1 MIGFEMGQVQGWVRF
16 LVGRPAYQL
25 ERVGG
30 WVGGWVEKGENLL
43 LVLPTSGTYI
53 WVSASTSTSI
63 YIGDLI

>member
-30 WVGGWVEKGENLL
+30 WGGGGRKRRKSTL
-43 LVLPTSGTYI
+43 GTTNVWDLHLGI
-53 WVSASTSTSI
+53 GI
-63 YIGDLI
+63 YIYIHLHR

>member
-30 WVGGWVEKGENLL
+30 WVGRGGEKKEKIYSWYYQRLG
-43 LVLPTSGTYI
+43 PTSGYRHLHLHP
-53 WVSASTSTSI
+53 ST
-63 YIGDLI
+63 